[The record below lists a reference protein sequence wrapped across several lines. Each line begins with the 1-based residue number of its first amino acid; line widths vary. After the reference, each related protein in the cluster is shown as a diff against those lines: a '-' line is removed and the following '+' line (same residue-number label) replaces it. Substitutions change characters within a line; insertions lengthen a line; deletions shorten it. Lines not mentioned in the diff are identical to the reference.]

1 MAIRKENT
9 LKDYVLL
16 VEGKSDKQF
25 FEAVFRN
32 KADKLLGDKTI
43 PQLVLVADELN
54 PDSGN
59 CKHSLIKELVI
70 QIDNFKDDKLKRLGI
85 IVDADFKNNNGGVEK
100 TMTFISDALFNKGYL
115 KKEAGI
121 HSDSNNAIFKGFVFE
136 SDVGYP
142 DINVW
147 IMPNNTDDGY
157 LEYFI
162 KDNIIENKKDKL
174 QTSLFEYAIECFSKI
189 PEYLISKQNIQ
200 HRDIDKSKAELAT
213 YLAFQKNPS
222 YSIAAAVNLI
232 DFTQLTAKDL
242 MDWLIHT
249 FPKVENL

>member
-1 MAIRKENT
+1 MANRKENI

-32 KADKLLGDKTI
+32 KANELLGDKTI
-43 PQLVLVADELN
+43 PLLVLVPDELN

-59 CKHSLIKELVI
+59 CKHSLIKELVM
-70 QIDNFKDDKLKRLGI
+70 QIDNFKDDKLKRLGV

-100 TMTFISDALFNKGYL
+100 TMTFISDALFKKGYL
-115 KKEAGI
+115 KIEANI
-121 HSDSNNAIFKGFVFE
+121 NSDSNNAIFKGFVFK

-142 DINVW
+142 NINVW
-147 IMPNNTDDGY
+147 IMPNNADDGY

-162 KDNIIENKKDKL
+162 KDNLIENKNDKL
-174 QTSLFEYAIECFSKI
+174 QTSLFKYAIECFSKI
-189 PEYLISKQNIQ
+189 PDKQDIK

-232 DFTQLTAKDL
+232 DFTQLTAKNL